1 MDFEQVDNYERL
13 RNLTWVG
20 FAHVYLFRCKNVFK
34 TNDEIDIEVF
44 TKLAQLDAKL
54 GTTASEQLLECL
66 RNTTRS
72 DIIKVINYGGY
83 SIIKQKAFEGVKSRA
98 LICINFQL

>member
-1 MDFEQVDNYERL
+1 MEDLKLFQIMDFEQIDDYECL

-72 DIIKVINYGGY
+72 DIIKVVNYKM
-83 SIIKQKAFEGVKSRA
+83 IFKGVRILLADK
-98 LICINFQL
+98 L